1 VIAQPDRA
9 APAAGS
15 MSNGGIVMYASRIG
29 LAAAALAASVV
40 AARAFEISSPS
51 LSDGNWPKK
60 YIADKIAGCDGDNVS
75 PAVMWKD
82 PPAGTKSFALT
93 LYDPDA
99 PTGSGWWHWQVWNIP
114 ADVTGFEEGQVP
126 AGVVQGKGD
135 IGRPGYLGACPPP
148 GTGVH
153 RYTFTIYALKVDKL
167 DLDPM
172 AASGAYV
179 GFNLMGNAIDKATVV
194 YHYGG

>member
-1 VIAQPDRA
+1 MFSWRIAIATAVVIV
-9 APAAGS
+9 
-15 MSNGGIVMYASRIG
+15 NAS
-29 LAAAALAASVV
+29 LAF
-40 AARAFEISSPS
+40 AFEISSS
-51 LSDGNWPKK
+51 SVSDGKWDKK
-60 YIADKIAGCDGDNVS
+60 FFADKIAGCDGGNVS
-75 PAVMWKD
+75 PALSWKD

-114 ADVTGFEEGQVP
+114 ANATGFEEGKVP

-135 IGRPGYLGACPPP
+135 IGRPGYLGPCPPP

-153 RYTFTIYALKVDKL
+153 HYTFTLYALKVDKL

-172 AASGAYV
+172 GASGAYV
-179 GFNLMGNAIDKATVV
+179 GYNLNGNALGKATVI
-194 YHYGG
+194 YTLPAQ